1 MCSSPKSGGK
11 KRFTPPPKHGF
22 LADLSA
28 KEQNSFTAI
37 ANAADNRREL
47 KAILS
52 KQRAKNFSKEEIE
65 VKHPAELKNNLGH
78 FDWLLKIDIIELFQ
92 LFRGR
97 TKYSPHNKKQATQ
110 S

>member
-1 MCSSPKSGGK
+1 MRSSPKLSGK
-11 KRFTPPPKHGF
+11 RRFTPPPKHGF

-37 ANAADNRREL
+37 ANVADNRREL

-52 KQRAKNFSKEEIE
+52 KQRAKNISKEEIDF
-65 VKHPAELKNNLGH
+65 KHPAELDNNSGH

-92 LFRGR
+92 LFRER
-97 TKYSPHNKKQATQ
+97 TKDATDYKKQATQ
-110 S
+110 T